1 MRGFTAISSRMW
13 LPISLGCVKGLHS
26 LNVLC
31 CVSAQ
36 SCLTLCDPT
45 HSGLAGSSVYG
56 IFPGKNTGGNPPR
69 DLPNLGTEPTSPVSP
84 GLAGDFFTT
93 STTWSQVILRGF
105 SGSSSLA
112 SGGLFS

>member
-1 MRGFTAISSRMW
+1 MKGFTAISSRMW
-13 LPISLGCVKGLHS
+13 LPISLGCVKGLYS
-26 LNVLC
+26 FNMLC
-31 CVSAQ
+31 CVGAQ

-45 HSGLAGSSVYG
+45 DSGLAGSSVYE

-69 DLPNLGTEPTSPVSP
+69 GLPNLGTEPMSPVSP

-93 STTWSQVILRGF
+93 SATWSQVTLRSF

-112 SGGLFS
+112 SGGLF